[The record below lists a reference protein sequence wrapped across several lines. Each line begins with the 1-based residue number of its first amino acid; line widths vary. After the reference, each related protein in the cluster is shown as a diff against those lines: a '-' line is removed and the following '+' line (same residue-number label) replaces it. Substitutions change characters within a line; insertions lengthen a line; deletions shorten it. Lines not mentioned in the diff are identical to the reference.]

1 MMRSWERALGKEAV
15 YEDNQFKIQL
25 EGSRVV
31 FVEDIDGRG
40 EGIEAFEINVNDK
53 EKVLKSA
60 KSKGLIRNDEV
71 YIGGV
76 KFLLN

>member
-1 MMRSWERALGKEAV
+1 MCIRDS

-60 KSKGLIRNDEV
+60 ESKGLIRDNEV

-76 KFLLN
+76 KFFLS

>member
-1 MMRSWERALGKEAV
+1 MI
-15 YEDNQFKIQL
+15 NQ
-25 EGSRVV
+25 
-31 FVEDIDGRG
+31 IDS
-40 EGIEAFEINVNDK
+40 INNFLDSINVNDK